1 MIMFI
6 DILLAVVFITAIV
19 IFLAGV
25 VLEGI
30 NLIREL
36 KDKR

>member
-1 MIMFI
+1 MFI

>member
-1 MIMFI
+1 MFI

-30 NLIREL
+30 NLVREL
-36 KDKR
+36 RKNKF

>member
-1 MIMFI
+1 MII

-30 NLIREL
+30 NLIREM
-36 KDKR
+36 KNRK

>member
-1 MIMFI
+1 MIV
-6 DILLAVVFITAIV
+6 DILLAAVFITAIV

-36 KDKR
+36 KNRK